1 MSSTKF
7 IKRSKRREHLVDE
20 DSSARAE
27 RLMAKRNLDEPAM
40 SSTKSFLPYSDS
52 QIVFNITNLGVSL
65 RNNTNKNVEN
75 IKLLECDRLVEASKK
90 DPKIINTND
99 IEDDDISEKDR
110 SRLEPNHNL
119 TSHDFMSFICAKKAT
134 LSLVAAEASY
144 VISTTKGRVDADRIV
159 RMVSFQLAR
168 RIFSTDFIILSGQRI
183 DVILRMS
190 WMKLHTAVLNIAVR
204 LV

>member
-1 MSSTKF
+1 
-7 IKRSKRREHLVDE
+7 LVDE

-110 SRLEPNHNL
+110 SRLEPNRNL
-119 TSHDFMSFICAKKAT
+119 TSHNFMSFICAKKAK

-190 WMKLHTAVLNIAVR
+190 WMKLHTTVLNIAVR